1 MKALIIAWRLGVTI
15 ALTAFILLVSD
26 SPSNLEADG
35 ACFGSYDPPCAPHP
49 DLFSCGPQT
58 CDVFNPVTIKA
69 KSQRSI
75 NYRLLIMPGCTAGTI
90 YQDMAALEA
99 EMQSK
104 VGFQLVRND
113 AVYDFTV
120 RQNCGSEQIRICGA
134 VNIFCLGR
142 GFPYVADVEVSD
154 ILSTYQPITRLSIL
168 CHEICGHVAQS
179 ANEQY
184 CLGTETA
191 GICRGLARFTPAPGW
206 HDFMSTGELSR
217 HGFEA
222 IEVARWERTMYPLQA
237 ACESD
242 PCWDGTRWRFVG
254 GWSFEPDAGCGNWYD
269 QFNNH
274 MWGECDA
281 SWGGRYS
288 PYLKVWA
295 QRGSPG
301 FFIPAT
307 GNWVGVP

>member
-1 MKALIIAWRLGVTI
+1 MKRLNHASLCTFTLI
-15 ALTAFILLVSD
+15 ALLVILAFA
-26 SPSNLEADG
+26 PSRELA
-35 ACFGSYDPPCAPHP
+35 AQVPPRTEQPAP
-49 DLFSCGPQT
+49 DIFQASGIANMQT
-58 CDVFNPVTIKA
+58 LNPVTVRGKA
-69 KSQRSI
+69 QRTAS
-75 NYRLLIMPGCTAGTI
+75 YRLLTMPGCVAGTVPGDMTTLASWL
-90 YQDMAALEA
+90 QDVNF
-99 EMQSK
+99 S
-104 VGFQLVRND
+104 LVRND
-113 AVYDFTV
+113 AAADFTI
-120 RQNCGSEQIRICGA
+120 RINCGNEHIRICGA

-142 GFPYVADVEVSD
+142 GFPYVPDVEISD
-154 ILSTYQPITRLSIL
+154 LISNWPQITRLSIL
-168 CHEICGHVAQS
+168 CHEICGHAIGTW
-179 ANEQY
+179 NEQY
-184 CLGTETA
+184 CTGTETA
-191 GICRGLARFTPAPGW
+191 GICKGLTRFTPAPGW
-206 HDFMSTGELSR
+206 IDFMNTGENSR

-222 IEVARWERTMYPLQA
+222 IEVARWERTMYPLQV

-274 MWGECDA
+274 MWGACDA